1 MSRFKEL
8 MEDTTE
14 KYDISNRIKLL
25 IKNMFDNKESGW
37 QKTKDKNDG
46 GPKTKQ
52 EVQNEV
58 KEKYEKEMAA
68 RDEAR

>member
-8 MEDTTE
+8 MDDTSG

-37 QKTKDKNDG
+37 
-46 GPKTKQ
+46 
-52 EVQNEV
+52 
-58 KEKYEKEMAA
+58 
-68 RDEAR
+68 